1 MTEATPTDEI
11 DTETTVK
18 AEPVGAG
25 KRDPLAAAL
34 EAVEAA
40 DDAFRVYLA
49 EAPAK
54 GPTAGVEGA
63 LCRLKASAALHEAA
77 TQLAA
82 LRRLEAGAND

>member
-11 DTETTVK
+11 DTESIVK

-34 EAVEAA
+34 QAVEAA

-49 EAPAK
+49 EAPGK
-54 GPTAGVEGA
+54 GPAAGVEGA
-63 LCRLKASAALHEAA
+63 MSRLKASAALHEAA
-77 TQLAA
+77 KELAA
-82 LRRLEAGAND
+82 LKRLGAGANG